1 MKGFFEDHQV
11 KRYSFNDKIKWIFEH
26 CVIGGVVDDII
37 EPFDNISVKII
48 DSKKY
53 YPRDEI
59 IKLVEI
65 KGDNFEYSFPPD
77 MTIEIWNNTKK
88 VLRQCK

>member
-1 MKGFFEDHQV
+1 MKSFFEDHQV

-26 CVIGGVVDDII
+26 YIIGGIVDDII
-37 EPFDNISVKII
+37 VPFDNISIKVTEKEE
-48 DSKKY
+48 Y
-53 YPRDEI
+53 YTNKI
-59 IKLVEI
+59 IKLIVI

-77 MTIEIWNNTKK
+77 MTIEIWKSTKK